1 MKHPKTWLAIALL
14 ALMLII
20 TMMKITTHHNEEMEI
35 QEHIY
40 NHSEIKDTV

>member
-20 TMMKITTHHNEEMEI
+20 TMMLIVKRHHEENKM
-35 QEHIY
+35 QERIY